1 MRDDDSLVQ
10 FSGKGGY
17 DKWLSWEDILKK
29 EPNMFASGGEKY
41 KEVNDDSRVF
51 A

>member
-1 MRDDDSLVQ
+1 MMIPWSSSVT
-10 FSGKGGY
+10 GGY
-17 DKWLSWEDILKK
+17 DKCLSLEDILKK

-41 KEVNDDSRVF
+41 EEVNDDSKVF